1 MPILELESA
10 LTNSGVKPKG
20 IKVGRKLWDALRTA
34 NLIHMSDASD
44 WKMIDPGFKLPF
56 YKGIYLV
63 LDPEL
68 EHASIGFWIPSGDKG
83 GVVAAHPKPE
93 AMLQKI
99 KKALPPQN
107 QTKPLL
113 RTTSRWLGRS

>member
-10 LTNSGVKPKG
+10 LSNSRLKPKG
-20 IKVGRKLWDALRTA
+20 IKVGRKLWDALRAA
-34 NLIHMSDASD
+34 NLISMSESSD
-44 WKMIDPGFKLPF
+44 WKMLDPGFMLPF

-68 EHASIGFWIPSGDKG
+68 EHAGIGFWIPAGDAG
-83 GVVAAHPKPE
+83 AVVASHKKP
-93 AMLQKI
+93 LQS
-99 KKALPPQN
+99 PTQN
-107 QTKPLL
+107 HTKPLL